1 MKRRALIGLPSIK
14 KHNPR
19 TCFWWKWFSLVYYGW
34 KLFLCVSHFWI
45 QFPLVLPVEKVS
57 TNFPSRNSIRLSSN
71 AINWFSWTYFQS
83 KGFPRIFDRW
93 NQINRFFMQRFLEE
107 FPITKICSQV
117 FPINEKC
124 LLSFP
129 VNKKFFYELP
139 LLEID
144 FMAFLYMKS
153 TSMVFASIKL
163 IYIDFQS
170 TSFF

>member
-1 MKRRALIGLPSIK
+1 MFLMKMIFFRLLCMKLVPL
-14 KHNPR
+14 
-19 TCFWWKWFSLVYYGW
+19 CFQF
-34 KLFLCVSHFWI
+34 FWI
-45 QFPLVLPVEKVS
+45 QFPRFPPDEKVF
-57 TNFPSRNSIRLSSN
+57 TNFPSRKSIRLISN

-83 KGFPRIFDRW
+83 KRFPRIFDRW
-93 NQINRFFMQRFLEE
+93 NQITKRFFMQRFLEE

-129 VNKKFFYELP
+129 VNKKFFSEFP
-139 LLEID
+139 LLELD

-170 TSFF
+170 TSFL